1 MFNPEYRYKLLF
13 LDRISDDILSIGL
26 LDFIL
31 ISLTLFYCVLTIF
44 LEIIKYNNTIFIIF
58 IYILHI

>member
-31 ISLTLFYCVLTIF
+31 ISLTLFYRVLTIF
-44 LEIIKYNNTIFIIF
+44 L
-58 IYILHI
+58 